1 MVPLLLS
8 LLGLLKLSQH
18 KALRRSLPQ
27 LRPLAL
33 AVVQRQLFLVD
44 RRLGAEVVVLRKL
57 LPAVPQLRPLALAL
71 GLALRQA
78 ASQTGASE
86 TLAPLTSRTAKAAI
100 LLRAHHLRTHVYS
113 LARESM
119 DPRYCGSRCSQTPWY
134 HTWSSWVA
142 SRCRMSAAPR
152 RSDCHSLARTVAR

>member
-8 LLGLLKLSQH
+8 LLGLLKRSQH

-33 AVVQRQLFLVD
+33 AVVQRQLFTVG
-44 RRLGAEVVVLRKL
+44 RRLGAEVAVLPKL

-86 TLAPLTSRTAKAAI
+86 TLAALPSRTAKPAI
-100 LLRAHHLRTHVYS
+100 LLGTHHMHTHVSS
-113 LARESM
+113 LAREGM
-119 DPRYCGSRCSQTPWY
+119 ARRYCGSKC
-134 HTWSSWVA
+134 
-142 SRCRMSAAPR
+142 
-152 RSDCHSLARTVAR
+152 

>member
-33 AVVQRQLFLVD
+33 AVVQRQMIMVD
-44 RRLGAEVVVLRKL
+44 RRLGVEAAVLRMS
-57 LPAVPQLRPLALAL
+57 LPAVPHLRPPALAL
-71 GLALRQA
+71 GLARRQA

-86 TLAPLTSRTAKAAI
+86 TVAPLTSRTAKAAV
-100 LLRAHHLRTHVYS
+100 LLRAHHLRTHVSS
-113 LARESM
+113 LSREDMARH
-119 DPRYCGSRCSQTPWY
+119 YCGSKC
-134 HTWSSWVA
+134 
-142 SRCRMSAAPR
+142 
-152 RSDCHSLARTVAR
+152 

>member
-18 KALRRSLPQ
+18 KAMRRSLPQ

-44 RRLGAEVVVLRKL
+44 RRLGAEVVALQKL
-57 LPAVPQLRPLALAL
+57 LPAVPQLRPPAPAL

-86 TLAPLTSRTAKAAI
+86 TLAALPSHTARPAI
-100 LLRAHHLRTHVYS
+100 LLRTPHVHTHVYA
-113 LARESM
+113 LPREGMAR
-119 DPRYCGSRCSQTPWY
+119 RYCGSKS
-134 HTWSSWVA
+134 
-142 SRCRMSAAPR
+142 
-152 RSDCHSLARTVAR
+152 